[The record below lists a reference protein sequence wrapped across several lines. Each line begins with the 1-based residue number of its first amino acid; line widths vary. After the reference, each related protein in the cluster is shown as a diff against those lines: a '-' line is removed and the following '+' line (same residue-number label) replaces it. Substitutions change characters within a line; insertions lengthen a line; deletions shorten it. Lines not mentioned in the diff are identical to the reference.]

1 MLEKLKDFLIK
12 TTANIPTDAPLWVLV
27 IFAALLVLE
36 ILLINAGWL
45 YNWYDT
51 GRADVPVMI
60 NFLTVLIGAQFIAAV
75 TFVAKAFADKDGN
88 GVPDAIDS
96 EYSNN
101 KIGFKDGDIK

>member
-1 MLEKLKDFLIK
+1 MLEKLKNWLAK
-12 TTANIPTDAPLWVLV
+12 TVSSVPDGAPLFVVVTFAGVLV
-27 IFAALLVLE
+27 AE

-60 NFLTVLIGAQFIAAV
+60 NFLTVLVGAQFIAAV

>member
-1 MLEKLKDFLIK
+1 MLEKLKGLLIK

-60 NFLTVLIGAQFIAAV
+60 NFLTVLVGAQFIAAV
-75 TFVAKAFADKDGN
+75 TFVAKAFADKDGD
-88 GVPDAIDS
+88 GVPDVIDDT
-96 EYSNN
+96 
-101 KIGFKDGDIK
+101 GDGTK

>member
-1 MLEKLKDFLIK
+1 MLQKIK
-12 TTANIPTDAPLWVLV
+12 NWLAKTVSSVPDGAPLFVVV
-27 IFAALLVLE
+27 IFAGVLVAE
-36 ILLINAGWL
+36 ILLINAGWI
-45 YNWYDT
+45 YNWYDS

-60 NFLTVLIGAQFIAAV
+60 NFLTVLVGAQFIAAV

-101 KIGFKDGDIK
+101 KIGFKNGDIK

>member
-60 NFLTVLIGAQFIAAV
+60 NFLTVLVGAQFTTAV
-75 TFVAKAFADKDGN
+75 LLIGKGLVDNDGDGIPDALENNEEDKKDG
-88 GVPDAIDS
+88 
-96 EYSNN
+96 
-101 KIGFKDGDIK
+101 K